1 MIESVTTLSTSLSS
15 AAPMTTVAGSDVER
29 FRQALL
35 SSASAT
41 APASLTP
48 AQLNAPQRP
57 EGELNPGPIP
67 STTTNT
73 LGEAILN
80 TLQSASTQ
88 MQQSWQ
94 QAAEVV
100 AGKDINMADMLQLQM
115 TVVQTSIQYE
125 LLGKGISKSTQNLE
139 QILKTQ

>member
-1 MIESVTTLSTSLSS
+1 MIESVTTLSTALTS
-15 AAPMTTVAGSDVER
+15 AAPMTTAAGSDVER

-35 SSASAT
+35 SSASNPT
-41 APASLTP
+41 PPALTP
-48 AQLNAPQRP
+48 AQLNASQRP
-57 EGELNPGPIP
+57 EGDLNLGPTP
-67 STTTNT
+67 SPASNT

>member
-1 MIESVTTLSTSLSS
+1 MIESVTTLSTSLTQATPLSS
-15 AAPMTTVAGSDVER
+15 AAGSDVER

-35 SSASAT
+35 SSASTTTSHSAV
-41 APASLTP
+41 P
-48 AQLNAPQRP
+48 AQLNASTNP
-57 EGELNPGPIP
+57 EGVLTPGAVAPP
-67 STTTNT
+67 SSNT

-80 TLQSASTQ
+80 TLQTASTQ

-100 AGKDINMADMLQLQM
+100 AGKDIN
-115 TVVQTSIQYE
+115 E